1 MTECD
6 EIAQSL
12 WDKGVPLFKK
22 LDDAYAY
29 VNKIMEDKGPS
40 VRANVAVGLYN
51 LQLEKTHERDGSGN

>member
-12 WDKGVPLFKK
+12 WDKGVPLFSK
-22 LDDAYAY
+22 LNDAYDY
-29 VNKIMEDKGPS
+29 VNQVMADEGVT

-51 LQLEKTHERDGSGN
+51 LQLEKTHERDSSGN